1 MNRDIQL
8 AKVQWYCVAV
18 AEILE
23 SLLLVLAIT
32 ISDLMLPT
40 HYASNILIVLLK
52 TEFILTGTTIV
63 NSES

>member
-1 MNRDIQL
+1 MAVNREIQL

-40 HYASNILIVLLK
+40 YILK